1 MQFNKRWTK
10 VDIYYSGERNEK
22 GKEGRE
28 RKTCQISIC
37 PFSTIPWLCG
47 VAACCWAWHGF
58 PSLIVFYVF
67 CRMKPLSLQL
77 LLWTGGFIIYLF
89 YFIFFLIFSFFSLF
103 FLFFP
108 HFFFFLIEWFIH
120 SLKDIIWWRH
130 WFLNNYQMKGLWLW
144 PHHSLSH
151 SLSFPFD
158 HLFYFAWVY

>member
-47 VAACCWAWHGF
+47 VAACCLGLAWISLTHRLLCILQNEAVIALTVAVDGRFDHIFVLFIYF
-58 PSLIVFYVF
+58 PY
-67 CRMKPLSLQL
+67 
-77 LLWTGGFIIYLF
+77 
-89 YFIFFLIFSFFSLF
+89 
-103 FLFFP
+103 FLFF
-108 HFFFFLIEWFIH
+108 FFPFLIWWFIH

-144 PHHSLSH
+144 PYQSLTQ
-151 SLSFPFD
+151 FPLWPFV
-158 HLFYFAWVY
+158 LFCMGLFFFF